1 MLKFRWI
8 YAWLLA
14 PIVVVVFVLWFL
26 LNAFPL
32 GGTGSETIVQVQ
44 QGQSL
49 SSIGSTLQNDGVI
62 SSSFAFRLDT
72 LVFGAP
78 TVAPGSYEIRKGSS
92 FSTIRSILGRSPN
105 VVAINVLAGL
115 TVHEI
120 AVLLASDEGNTF
132 ANTFYKDAGIDAGA
146 NPFHPNG
153 SLEGLLGTGVYVVK
167 LGETP
172 QQLLDAMQSRFEQQA
187 AHAGITPS
195 TTLHGLSSYQLII
208 AASIVEKEGYYPKN
222 MPKVARVIYNRL
234 ARGGPLQMDATV
246 EYYFNQDGG
255 TVTPAMLATRT
266 PYNTYLNTGLTPTPI
281 CTVSKYSLRA
291 VLHAPAGTWLYF
303 ELVNKNGTMAFS
315 TTFAEQLAAE
325 AVAARRGIS

>member
-26 LNAFPL
+26 LNAFPS

-222 MPKVARVIYNRL
+222 MGKVARVILNRL
-234 ARGGPLQMDATV
+234 KRGGDLQMDATV
-246 EYYFNQDGG
+246 LYYLNDDGG
-255 TVTPAMLATRT
+255 TVTPSMLRTPT
-266 PYNTYLNTGLTPTPI
+266 PYNTYLNPGLTPTPI
-281 CTVSKYSLRA
+281 CQVSNVAMRA
-291 VLHAPAGTWLYF
+291 IVNPPSGAWLYF
-303 ELVNKNGTMAFS
+303 TVIDKSGTEAFS
-315 TTFAEQLAAE
+315 DTFAEQLANEHLAAE
-325 AVAARRGIS
+325 RGVA